1 MNTGALACVDQR
13 VPKLG
18 AVVRRLSSLTDPT
31 FSAERDRLTRLHMEI
46 VQRAVGPMT
55 DHQRQVIW
63 VVIGTADAAIQHWM
77 ADILTPVE
85 VRFQILTACRLL
97 DLSTG
102 QIAADRRL
110 ADHEPA

>member
-1 MNTGALACVDQR
+1 MSTTRTAAAFIGASFEIGFEIGEEISRGQWSAPQETE
-13 VPKLG
+13 
-18 AVVRRLSSLTDPT
+18 STLT
-31 FSAERDRLTRLHMEI
+31 MKI

-77 ADILTPVE
+77 AGILTPGE
-85 VRFQILTACRLL
+85 VRFQILSACSLL
-97 DLSTG
+97 DLPAD

-110 ADHEPA
+110 ADQEPT

>member
-1 MNTGALACVDQR
+1 M
-13 VPKLG
+13 
-18 AVVRRLSSLTDPT
+18 VRRLSSLTDPT
-31 FSAERDRLTRLHMEI
+31 FSAERDRLTRPHMEI

-77 ADILTPVE
+77 ADILTLVE

>member
-1 MNTGALACVDQR
+1 
-13 VPKLG
+13 
-18 AVVRRLSSLTDPT
+18 
-31 FSAERDRLTRLHMEI
+31 MEI

-77 ADILTPVE
+77 ADILTLVE